1 MLAAGKRA
9 HSSFPQAELIA
20 WDFALNEQADPV
32 MIEANASTDVDLIQI
47 HAPMLEE
54 PRVRRFFEFHGV
66 I

>member
-1 MLAAGKRA
+1 
-9 HSSFPQAELIA
+9 
-20 WDFALNEQADPV
+20 